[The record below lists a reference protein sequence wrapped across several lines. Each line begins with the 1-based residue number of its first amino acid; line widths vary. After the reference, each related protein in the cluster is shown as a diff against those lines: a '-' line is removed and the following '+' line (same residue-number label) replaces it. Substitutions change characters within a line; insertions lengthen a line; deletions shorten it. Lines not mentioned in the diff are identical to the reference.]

1 MKTIKVATLAKRI
14 NNVEHLKEGDI
25 MEEKQIKDFNVTIT
39 IGITGVDESDVENQL
54 DFILD
59 NLDYDELNYNIK
71 IEEKGEYNE

>member
-25 MEEKQIKDFNVTIT
+25 MEEKPIKDFNVTIT

>member
-25 MEEKQIKDFNVTIT
+25 MEKKPIKDFDVTIT

-54 DFILD
+54 DFILN

-71 IEEKGEYNE
+71 IEEVGEYK